1 MNAPNGGKVTFYY
14 KNSNSGK
21 AELFKV
27 GYSTTDNAVSSFTW
41 GDEMSKSNAA
51 WEQYEGSFPAG
62 TKYVAVYYYSNYQYY
77 LYVDDFSFT
86 AAASGPALEVADGS
100 TSLSSGCSY
109 NFGLTTAGT
118 TKEFK
123 LSNPGTESI
132 TLNIEAT
139 NGFGVSPT
147 STTIAA
153 KGEETL
159 TVTMANTTASGAVT
173 ITPEENVDPF
183 TINVSGTVR
192 DPNKVYLDFAN
203 GQMPEGWTQEGY
215 TSTGYYS
222 TTYEWTP
229 ATGYIGYSF
238 TSSTGAGKFISPKLN
253 FENGETIIF
262 ETQKYSNSAYYLPS
276 VTVEYTTDATG
287 ATGWTAIGSAYTD
300 DTDAAWTQR
309 SVIIPVEN
317 VKRIRFNGWYIK
329 LRNIYGGELPNE
341 PKMSI
346 TEPTNKDF
354 GLVDNDAAAPTRTF
368 TIANTGKATMSGI
381 EVTSSNDAFTITNA
395 PTSLAS
401 NASQEVTITMPTGI
415 AGAKS
420 ATITI
425 SATGLEN
432 ATFGVSGCVK
442 PAGMPIEDFAS
453 GLPAN
458 WTNASWTFAN
468 GEATGK
474 SSSAYLTTPKLNI
487 SAGDFIIVKAK
498 RYDSDTSDYLT
509 VQGSSDNGS
518 TWTAYSKKLQNAD
531 GLTYPDYGTMVLSDI
546 PTTVNKIR
554 FVGFYAII
562 DEIYGLNY
570 AASLSVTTGS
580 PVAAVS
586 SPANYDFGDC
596 KKDESVTYHFTN
608 AGAGTI
614 NITGIEITGDGKD
627 AYSTNWTTSV
637 AAPFDLVISR
647 TYDSNRAGAGAQE
660 AAVTVTT
667 SEGNFVI
674 NVTGTDWAPI
684 TEFPWTENFNGI
696 TSGIPTRWDNSE
708 GTTTNDSYKWSS
720 YSTGYDG
727 KCLRFDSYYN
737 SDGNTN
743 FLKTPIMNLPAGK
756 DMQLKFWY
764 NNPAGGDFSVYI
776 SNDGGATYET
786 ALATGLTGV
795 TDWTEKSIS
804 IPSGYTDNVVIV
816 FKGTSN
822 CGSSGAYIDLD
833 DVTVQEQEDGAN
845 FAINTDGSAQNF
857 GNVKGNTTAE
867 KTYTITNSGNENLE
881 VTFTDATD
889 FKVVK
894 GTTEPWN
901 NGKLIVPAKN
911 GEADGTASFTIKM
924 VTDGTYGDKSGNV
937 VLNFTALNATSFTI
951 PCTGN
956 VKDPNVLEVDFE
968 DGSFPAGWQVGANWS
983 VASTSGNYYAVQSQT
998 SLANASAFV
1007 TTPLTFAEN
1016 ETLTF
1021 KVMRNLTG
1029 SSSYKKSLKVRY
1041 STDGGVN
1048 WSAYKDY
1055 GDEFGASF
1063 AQYELTDVPA
1073 GTVIVEFFGNNIKID
1088 DIQGVKNAT
1097 KPAMALT
1104 ENDAAVVNGST
1115 KAFENLKAEGTATYT
1130 LKNIGNDNMVSTVA
1144 ITGGASVTISGEGEG
1159 VTISDKTVTLAVGKS
1174 ATITLTVPFEAPY
1187 SDMSGAMTIATE
1199 GWVGDFA
1206 VNYTATLVD
1215 PTNFVEDFTSG
1226 KPAGWYNGGWTIG
1239 DGSAFVNSGVEKQ
1252 LITEMVAA
1260 EASTGKNVLSFK
1272 AKMYYDYE
1280 TGDKT
1285 LNVYTSTDR
1294 MNWTLRKECT
1304 LTDALNYQNFSL
1316 EALADGN
1323 YYVMFEAANARIDD
1337 ILGLKRLEAPEHD
1350 LYITSSSFPVT
1361 TTKGNSATI
1370 SATVTSL
1377 IAAETGVYAKL
1388 FINGVQEGDA
1398 SAAQGIALNGT
1409 KTFSFTYAIPENKT
1423 AQIKV
1428 YYSDHTEA
1436 FATAE
1441 NDMKVNYTFDE
1452 EVDPSTITAGTFDVT
1467 LNRSFV
1473 EGWNTICLPFAVTD
1487 IEGVFGDGVKIYGFD
1502 SKNGDN
1508 LRFTSV
1514 DETEAGT
1521 PYLIKMPAAKSDAI
1535 VMNNVSVS
1543 DAAAGTVEQS
1553 SIILHGS
1560 YAPMA
1565 AGTLTGCY
1573 GVNSENQI
1581 APANEYTIMKGFR
1594 AYFSGSVAGARIS
1607 IFDETTGITT
1617 VYGADKLFG
1626 NDNRIYNL
1634 KGQHV
1639 ENAKKG
1645 IYIVNGKKVVI
1656 K

>member
-1 MNAPNGGKVTFYY
+1 MEKQSYLSKSRYLLLFLFALIVGSGSAWADELTVYDGTATHEDLPVSGYYADSKDCISEFIIPSSDLTSLNGKEIEQLVFYLSSSAASSWGAASFNVYLEEVTGSNYDDSSASQLTSSKTLVYTGGLDGTGSTMEIPFSTNYTYNGGNLLIAIEVGSAGTWKSAYFYGTTTSSY
-14 KNSNSGK
+14 AGRCSKR
-21 AELFKV
+21 
-27 GYSTTDNAVSSFTW
+27 STTRQKFIPKTTFVTPTN
-41 GDEMSKSNAA
+41 
-51 WEQYEGSFPAG
+51 
-62 TKYVAVYYYSNYQYY
+62 
-77 LYVDDFSFT
+77 
-86 AAASGPALEVADGS
+86 GPAFTVKDGS
-100 TSLSSGCSY
+100 TKLSSPYAY
-109 NFGLTTAGT
+109 NFGLATAGT
-118 TKEFK
+118 EKAFT
-123 LSNPGTESI
+123 LSNPGTE
-132 TLNIEAT
+132 AT
-139 NGFGVSPT
+139 PIAVDVTGANGFTATVEGNAT
-147 STTIAA
+147 SIPA
-153 KGEETL
+153 KGEKTL
-159 TVTMANTTASGAVT
+159 TITMPDATASGSIVVT
-173 ITPEENVDPF
+173 PTGAGLSAF
-183 TINVSGTVR
+183 TFNVSGTVR
-192 DPNKVYLDFAN
+192 DPNKVYLDFSD
-203 GQMPEGWTQEGY
+203 GQMPEGWTPVGY
-215 TSTGYYS
+215 SSYEWTVSTGYITYNATYS
-222 TTYEWTP
+222 SYAGT
-229 ATGYIGYSF
+229 F
-238 TSSTGAGKFISPKLN
+238 TSPALTFA
-253 FENGETIIF
+253 NGETIMF
-262 ETQKYSNSAYYLPS
+262 ETAKVSNGSWTTYSCSVAIEYSINGSSWTTIDTFTDDVVGTWTPRS
-276 VTVEYTTDATG
+276 VT
-287 ATGWTAIGSAYTD
+287 
-300 DTDAAWTQR
+300 
-309 SVIIPVEN
+309 IPVEG
-317 VKRIRFNGWYIK
+317 VKYIRFHGYNIH
-329 LRNIYGGELPNE
+329 LRNIYGGEEPNE

-346 TEPTNKDF
+346 TQPTNKDF
-354 GLVDNDAAAPTRTF
+354 GLVDKDAAVPTRTF

-395 PTSLAS
+395 PTSLAA
-401 NASQEVTITMPTGI
+401 NASQEVTVTMPTGT

-432 ATFGVSGCVK
+432 ATFDVSGCVK
-442 PAGMPIEDFAS
+442 PAGMPVEDFS
-453 GLPAN
+453 GTTIPTG
-458 WTNASWTFAN
+458 WTSSGSWSFATD
-468 GEATGK
+468 GVAIGTSGT
-474 SSSAYLTTPKLNI
+474 AYLYTPKLQF
-487 SAGDFIIVKAK
+487 SAGDFIIIKAK
-498 RYDSDTSDYLT
+498 NTDGDASDYIT
-509 VQGSSDNGS
+509 VSGSVNEGSDNYA
-518 TWTAYSKKLQNAD
+518 AYSKKITVANSS
-531 GLTYPDYGTMVLSDI
+531 DYATFVVTDI

-554 FVGFYAII
+554 FTGGWVNV
-562 DEIYGLNY
+562 DEIHGLNY
-570 AASLSVTTGS
+570 AASLAVTTGS
-580 PVAAVS
+580 PAAAVS

-614 NITGIEITGDGKD
+614 NITGVEITGDGKD

-637 AAPFDLVISR
+637 GAPFDLVISR

-720 YSTGYDG
+720 YSTGHDG

-764 NNPAGGDFSVYI
+764 KNPAGGDFSVYI

-804 IPSGYTDNVVIV
+804 IPSEYTDNVVIV

-1388 FINGVQEGDA
+1388 FINGVQ
-1398 SAAQGIALNGT
+1398 L
-1409 KTFSFTYAIPENKT
+1409 
-1423 AQIKV
+1423 
-1428 YYSDHTEA
+1428 
-1436 FATAE
+1436 
-1441 NDMKVNYTFDE
+1441 
-1452 EVDPSTITAGTFDVT
+1452 
-1467 LNRSFV
+1467 
-1473 EGWNTICLPFAVTD
+1473 
-1487 IEGVFGDGVKIYGFD
+1487 
-1502 SKNGDN
+1502 
-1508 LRFTSV
+1508 
-1514 DETEAGT
+1514 
-1521 PYLIKMPAAKSDAI
+1521 
-1535 VMNNVSVS
+1535 
-1543 DAAAGTVEQS
+1543 
-1553 SIILHGS
+1553 
-1560 YAPMA
+1560 
-1565 AGTLTGCY
+1565 
-1573 GVNSENQI
+1573 
-1581 APANEYTIMKGFR
+1581 
-1594 AYFSGSVAGARIS
+1594 
-1607 IFDETTGITT
+1607 
-1617 VYGADKLFG
+1617 
-1626 NDNRIYNL
+1626 
-1634 KGQHV
+1634 
-1639 ENAKKG
+1639 
-1645 IYIVNGKKVVI
+1645 
-1656 K
+1656 